1 MLVRHASQYM
11 IASVIAAVFG
21 FLSAA
26 AFTRLLSPGDYGI
39 YVVGVGIAG
48 FVSSILFTWV
58 RFSVMRLQ
66 AEGVQRDLRR
76 TALAGYG
83 ISAATAPLVF
93 LVIEHV
99 SHRAW
104 RETVCA
110 VVLALGVGLFEMG
123 QEIMR
128 ARFQVREFVV
138 GAALRAVLSFA
149 FCIAAI
155 ELGLGGVGL
164 IAGAALAYYATAAI
178 SARSIWRAP
187 LARADANELI
197 LFFRLGF
204 VFTLTGFIYTFQGS
218 LDRLFLAWHSNE
230 AFSGL
235 YGASADLT
243 RQIIQM
249 PAGSIAAAAFPIAVS
264 SLVKSGASEA
274 RKQLK
279 SFGEVLL
286 AVSLPSAVGLAVT
299 IPYLASFLLGP
310 AFRET
315 AASIVPILAAGWL
328 FQCLTQYY
336 VHVSFHLAK
345 RPELSLLQ
353 GLTSVV
359 VNVACILPLTN
370 SWGLA
375 GTAWSFLIS
384 EACGVGIGLALTRF
398 SYPLPTLWGP
408 LARTLLACGVM
419 AGVVVALE
427 RLLPVPSV
435 GAFCVLTASGVFV
448 YSLAAI
454 ALNLCEA
461 RTLLRAAGIR
471 ILSVPQRSC

>member
-1 MLVRHASQYM
+1 M
-11 IASVIAAVFG
+11 IASVIVAVFG

-26 AFTRLLSPGDYGI
+26 TFTRLLSPGDYGI
-39 YVVGVGIAG
+39 YVLGVGIAG

-66 AEGVQRDLRR
+66 SEGVQRDLRR

-83 ISAATAPLVF
+83 MSAATAPLAF
-93 LVIEHV
+93 LVIEHI
-99 SHRAW
+99 SRRAW
-104 RETVCA
+104 PETVCA

-164 IAGAALAYYATAAI
+164 IAGAALAYYASAAM

-187 LARADANELI
+187 RAQADFNELI

-204 VFTLTGFIYTFQGS
+204 VFTLTGFIYTFQTS

-249 PAGSIAAAAFPIAVS
+249 PAGSIAAAAFPIAVY

-274 RKQLK
+274 RKQLQ

-286 AVSLPSAVGLAVT
+286 AVSMPAAIGLAVT

-328 FQCLTQYY
+328 FQCITQYY

-353 GLTSVV
+353 GLASVA

-384 EACGVGIGLALTRF
+384 ESCGVGIGLALTRF
-398 SYPLPTLWGP
+398 SYPLPTLLGP
-408 LARTLLACGVM
+408 LVRTLLACVPM
-419 AGVVVALE
+419 AGVVLALE
-427 RLLPVPSV
+427 RLLPAPSV
-435 GAFCVLTASGVFV
+435 ATFGILAVSGMFV
-448 YSLAAI
+448 YTLAVI
-454 ALNLCEA
+454 GLNICEV
-461 RTLLRAAGIR
+461 RTMLRAAGVR
-471 ILSVPQRSC
+471 IFSVPQRSC